1 MERIRVMIVDDH
13 PLIREGLSKVLELE
27 DGIAVVGDAGDGEEA
42 LAKIAE
48 LKPDVILLDINMPN
62 MTGIEAT
69 AKIGEVAPKTKV
81 IILTIHDDDG
91 YVMQTMK
98 NGASGYLLK
107 DVEPRNLV
115 DAIRVVSKG
124 GSYIHP
130 TIAAK
135 LMGEISRL
143 ANSKNQPEPADSLTK
158 REIEVLKCLARGCS
172 NREIAETLFIS
183 EKTVKNHIS
192 NIFHKLEVNDR
203 TQALIVALKSG
214 VVTLDSN

>member
-1 MERIRVMIVDDH
+1 MESINVMIVDDH
-13 PLIREGLSKVLELE
+13 PLIREGLTKVLEFE
-27 DGIAVVGDAGDGEEA
+27 EGITVIGEAADGEEA
-42 LAKIAE
+42 LKKIAE
-48 LKPDVILLDINMPN
+48 MKPDVVLLDINMPL

-69 AKIGEVAPKTKV
+69 GKIGEISPKTKV
-81 IILTIHDDDG
+81 IVLTIHDDDG

-115 DAIRVVSKG
+115 DAIRIVSKG

-143 ANSKNQPEPADSLTK
+143 TNSKNQVEPADALTK
-158 REIEVLKCLARGCS
+158 REVEVLRCLARGCS
-172 NREIAETLFIS
+172 NRDIAETLFIS

-192 NIFHKLEVNDR
+192 NIFHKLDVNDR
-203 TQALIVALKSG
+203 TQALIVALKTG
-214 VVTLDSN
+214 VVTLD

>member
-1 MERIRVMIVDDH
+1 MEIISVMIVDDH
-13 PLIREGLSKVLELE
+13 PLIREGLTKVLEFE
-27 DGIAVVGDAGDGEEA
+27 EGISVIAEAADGEEA
-42 LAKIAE
+42 LRKISE
-48 LKPDVILLDINMPN
+48 VKPDVVLLDINMPI
-62 MTGIEAT
+62 MSGIEAT
-69 AKIGEVAPKTKV
+69 AKIRAVSPATKV
-81 IILTIHDDDG
+81 IVLTIHDDDA

-115 DAIRVVSKG
+115 DAIRIVSKG

-143 ANSKNQPEPADSLTK
+143 TNGKNQTDPADSLTK
-158 REIEVLKCLARGCS
+158 REIEVLKCLAKGCS
-172 NREIAETLFIS
+172 NRDIAETLYIS

-192 NIFHKLEVNDR
+192 NIFHKLDVNDR
-203 TQALIVALKSG
+203 TQALIAALKSG
-214 VVTLDSN
+214 VVTLD